1 MMSLRSTDFL
11 VRCLYSHRDKKE
23 TKSQDERAV
32 GEHGCLGGDFWLCYL
47 GAQADS
53 CPGNTKNTASGCV
66 QLVIT
71 PGAFPPHT
79 RGEN

>member
-1 MMSLRSTDFL
+1 MTSIMSADFL
-11 VRCLYSHRDKKE
+11 VRCSCSHWDKKE

-32 GEHGCLGGDFWLCYL
+32 GEHSGLGGDFWPCYL

-53 CPGNTKNTASGCV
+53 CPRNTKNTASGCV

-71 PGAFPPHT
+71 LGAFLPCT